1 MPRTPCLALLVDGRR
16 SMNNRENWAT
26 HWQTVT
32 TPDTLPSWIQ
42 WFLSKAWERLCEYW
56 NPVSFYLFFL
66 FFFFSWSFPST
77 HPEPHGMLSSWCFT
91 DFCTQSC
98 PNSPDFW
105 SQCRYGLL
113 LQWKPVKSALDEKA
127 ALKEGKWTSSAGGK
141 VSNRGSSLLLA
152 LQWVRLF
159 ILPTTSIYLV
169 CTAVPRNPWVHFPWF
184 HLPAVNHIPKI
195 LNENYQK

>member
-1 MPRTPCLALLVDGRR
+1 MADVPWITEKTGQPTGRLLPPQTHFRHGYNDSSQKPGRG
-16 SMNNRENWAT
+16 SVNT
-26 HWQTVT
+26 G
-32 TPDTLPSWIQ
+32 IQ
-42 WFLSKAWERLCEYW
+42 SPFTC
-56 NPVSFYLFFL
+56 F